1 MPDTGR
7 ARRVVHPY
15 ATRTSKDHSIAARV
29 GKRGREAPPPRHRG
43 LTRKVRIRRTL
54 LALVLLVA
62 LGVAGWA
69 GANRLADPGASG
81 NSAQAASPST
91 LPAPGDDATSPDSDT
106 SSDASPTSSTT
117 SEPTVPEKGNGEFT
131 VLRVPGKDTSRS
143 GPTVRYTVEVEGGL
157 EGVDAKDFASEVRS
171 VLRSG
176 RGWEPVDNVH
186 FVDVSPAQDRRG
198 ADVDIRVTL
207 ASPTTTDELCAPVQT
222 NGQVSCWNGERSVI
236 NVRRWLL
243 GADSYGDDL
252 AQYRIYLLNH
262 EIGHGLG
269 HAHVECPGPGER
281 APVMLQQTLGLE
293 GCTRWPY
300 PKGA

>member
-1 MPDTGR
+1 MPDPGR
-7 ARRVVHPY
+7 ARRVIHPY

-43 LTRKVRIRRTL
+43 LTRKVRLRRTVL
-54 LALVLLVA
+54 SLVLLIA

-69 GANRLADPGASG
+69 GANRLADAGASG
-81 NSAQAASPST
+81 ASAPPASPSAA
-91 LPAPGDDATSPDSDT
+91 PAAQDDATPSDDGT
-106 SSDASPTSSTT
+106 SSGASSSSPTT

-143 GPTVRYTVEVEGGL
+143 GRTVRYTVEVEGGL
-157 EGVDAKDFASEVRS
+157 KGVDAKEFASEVRS
-171 VLRSG
+171 VLRST
-176 RGWEPVDNVH
+176 RGWEPVDKVH
-186 FVDVSPAQDRRG
+186 FVNVSPAQDRRG

-207 ASPTTTDELCAPVQT
+207 TSPTTTDELCAPLQT

-243 GADSYGDDL
+243 GAESYGDDL
-252 AQYRIYLLNH
+252 AQYRVYLLNH

-269 HAHVECPGPGER
+269 HGHVECPGPGER
-281 APVMLQQTLGLE
+281 APVMLQQTFGLE
-293 GCTRWPY
+293 GCTKWPY
-300 PKGA
+300 PTGA